1 MHFHIF
7 IQQSNNISIMDIESS
22 LSSSEAAP
30 WSSIANSNS
39 ISGLLRTLHQD
50 ISDQVQSETSI
61 DDLERYLESNI
72 YPKVN
77 VSVNAFINQQDS
89 QYQLA
94 ESSLLVFSPD
104 ALSAM
109 LTSSSYS
116 SSSFNS
122 NENQIHLPLLSSD
135 YLRIPTLG
143 MKGINTD
150 EYITNIK
157 KQLEFYMLNAFCDA
171 KIHQMFDLIA
181 GFPSTISTIQD
192 LKRCLTHTHS
202 EKKLIHSLLR
212 SFNQRLLHPGVS
224 TTSILLM
231 FVCSIKALRVLDP
244 TGFILDKISEPI
256 KNYLRNR
263 PETVRCVVL
272 TMTTDANGELS
283 EELANELGSSEE
295 IENANGNNGNIDDDE
310 NDPMLAEKWEPIPYD
325 KDFKIDHSHSTTANP
340 SENIDIIGK
349 LIQIY
354 GSNELFVN
362 EYQYLLGEKLLNH
375 MNLDIDQEIVNL
387 ESLKKR
393 FGDAAMS
400 TCDIMLKDITNS
412 KRINTAISKSLASD
426 AFDATIMSRHY
437 WPKRCGGSLALS
449 DNDQRYTPN
458 STPFKLHP
466 NLQRKAK
473 AYADQYSKMKA
484 SQRLAWKHEMGTA
497 KIELESKNGQLRT
510 FEVTALQATLI
521 LHFGENETWKSKNLS
536 EKAGVDLNTCRKTM
550 SYWIKQGVLKERHL
564 NDEDDVEYYPVDSS
578 AGDGNEHDLN
588 QSASSSTYDSNSGIY
603 ESVDDDGEEINR
615 LKGGANT
622 PFQDME
628 KYYQF
633 IEGML
638 KNLGELSL
646 DRVHNNLCMFL
657 QFGEVKYDKTMNQLG
672 AYLDYLVSIE
682 KLEKTSSGYQVT
694 SSQVVE

>member
-1 MHFHIF
+1 
-7 IQQSNNISIMDIESS
+7 MDIESPS
-22 LSSSEAAP
+22 ISVSTP
-30 WSSIANSNS
+30 WNSIN

-50 ISDQVQSETSI
+50 ILDQVQLDISI
-61 DDLERYLESNI
+61 DDLERYLESDI

-77 VSVNAFINQQDS
+77 VSVNTFINQQDL

-104 ALSAM
+104 TLSAV
-109 LTSSSYS
+109 TSSSS
-116 SSSFNS
+116 LSFNS
-122 NENQIHLPLLSSD
+122 NSFENENRLPLLSSD

-150 EYITNIK
+150 EYIANIK
-157 KQLEFYMLNAFCDA
+157 KQLEFYMLYAFCDA
-171 KIHQMFDLIA
+171 KIYQMFDLIA

-192 LKRCLTHTHS
+192 LKRCLAHTHS
-202 EKKLIHSLLR
+202 EEKLIHSLLR

-295 IENANGNNGNIDDDE
+295 IENANGNNSNVDDE

-325 KDFKIDHSHSTTANP
+325 KDFKIHHSNSTTN
-340 SENIDIIGK
+340 STNVTENIDIIGK

-362 EYQYLLGEKLLNH
+362 EYQYVLGEKLLNH
-375 MNLDIDQEIVNL
+375 MKLDIDQEIVNL

-400 TCDIMLKDITNS
+400 TCDSMLKDVTNS

-426 AFDATIMSRHY
+426 TFDATIMSRHY

-466 NLQRKAK
+466 SLQRKAK
-473 AYADQYSKMKA
+473 AFADQYSKMKA
-484 SQRLAWKHEMGTA
+484 SQRLAWKHELGMA
-497 KIELESKNGQLRT
+497 KIELESKNGQMRT
-510 FEVTALQATLI
+510 YEVTALQATLI
-521 LHFGENETWKSKNLS
+521 LYFGDSETWKSKNLS
-536 EKAGVDLNTCRKTM
+536 EKLGIDLSTCRKAM
-550 SYWIKQGVLKERHL
+550 SYWIKQGVLRERHL
-564 NDEDDVEYYPVDSS
+564 NDEGDTEYYPADSS
-578 AGDGNEHDLN
+578 AGDNNEHDLN
-588 QSASSSTYDSNSGIY
+588 QSANSSAYDSNSGIY
-603 ESVDDDGEEINR
+603 DSVDDDEEEINR
-615 LKGGANT
+615 LKGGTNM

-657 QFGEVKYDKTMNQLG
+657 QFGEVKYDKTANQLG

-682 KLEKTSSGYQVT
+682 RLEKTSSGYQVT
-694 SSQVVE
+694 SSQVAD